1 MDKKPL
7 MPSAIIVGAGPV
19 GALLAIA
26 LDKLSWQVTLIEKQD
41 KLDDQLPSS
50 YDNRQLAL
58 THGSIDWLTQ
68 SQMLPAISTQLT
80 PILSIHTSSQDNM
93 GCMTMTAAEMHVD
106 ALGYTISQQQL
117 GQALFQQLDASSV
130 TQVFGVTCHQLT
142 QDEHHVSLHGYVENQ
157 AKCWQAD
164 YCFAADGVNSW
175 VRSMLGINTQR
186 TEYDHLLL
194 TAVATLNVPH
204 EHKAVER
211 FTPQGPTALLPMQ
224 GTHQAKV
231 VYCYRRDQQEAI
243 EQQDTSHL
251 IQKINDQL
259 GLLLGK
265 VAGVHDVKTYPLLE
279 MRADH
284 LLQGRCLLMGNA
296 AHTQHPVAGQ
306 GLNLGIRDIEAVY
319 RWAHNPDIGL
329 LHALAI
335 ARQQDHK
342 RTMRFT
348 HGLAQIFTNPSS
360 RMRRLAGLGI
370 GVINAIT
377 PLKRTLSRMAMGY

>member
-1 MDKKPL
+1 

-19 GALLAIA
+19 GALLALA
-26 LDKLSWQVTLIEKQD
+26 LNQLGWQITLIEKQEKD
-41 KLDDQLPSS
+41 AKNLPSS

-68 SQMLPAISTQLT
+68 SQLLPTIKAQLT
-80 PILSIHTSSQDNM
+80 PILSIHTSSQDNI
-93 GCMTMTAAEMHVD
+93 GCMTMTADEMHVD
-106 ALGYTISQQQL
+106 ALGYTLSQQQL
-117 GQALFQQLDASSV
+117 GQTLFAQLDTSSV
-130 TQVFGVTCHQLT
+130 TQTFGVACHELT
-142 QDEHHVSLHGYVENQ
+142 QDERHVFLHGYVQ
-157 AKCWQAD
+157 GQPHTWQAD
-164 YCFAADGVNSW
+164 YCFAADGVHSW
-175 VRSMLGINTQR
+175 VRSTLGINSQC

-194 TAVATLNVPH
+194 TAIATLNEPH
-204 EHKAVER
+204 QHQAIER

-231 VYCYRRDQQEAI
+231 VYCYRREEQLTV
-243 EQQDTSHL
+243 EQQDTTYL
-251 IQKINDQL
+251 IQKINTQL

-265 VAGVHDVKTYPLLE
+265 VAGVHDIKTYPLLE
-279 MRADH
+279 MRAEQ

-306 GLNLGIRDIEAVY
+306 GLNLGIRDIAEVY
-319 RWAHNPDIGL
+319 RWANNPDPNT

-370 GVINAIT
+370 GVINAVT